1 MAAHAV
7 VWQQYNFLPP
17 NDAKLIQQ
25 QYKDHI
31 KEAIKDLLFEGEFL
45 MNGVD
50 DQVKFLIMYYIITL
64 TVWQDR
70 MNNFSNPALEVLCT
84 SFYYGKN
91 GLASLFPRSSKA
103 QSLKKPLHWWLQWYV
118 TVLLLNCENSPLLC
132 SLSVAFMMEGWLHE
146 RTTLLCH
153 SLL

>member
-17 NDAKLIQQ
+17 NDAKLIRQ

-50 DQVKFLIMYYIITL
+50 DQVKF
-64 TVWQDR
+64 
-70 MNNFSNPALEVLCT
+70 
-84 SFYYGKN
+84 
-91 GLASLFPRSSKA
+91 
-103 QSLKKPLHWWLQWYV
+103 
-118 TVLLLNCENSPLLC
+118 
-132 SLSVAFMMEGWLHE
+132 
-146 RTTLLCH
+146 
-153 SLL
+153 